1 MIDYFEHADKAEAE
15 TEAQKATGV
24 CNEGRPGTK
33 MIRKIQYFVTMVNS
47 LGFSTIFLGVSQ
59 RALLFKFCVPPNL
72 ASEQSIKLHLLDF

>member
-33 MIRKIQYFVTMVNS
+33 MRRKIQYFVTTVSSLINLSNS
-47 LGFSTIFLGVSQ
+47 KQGFSTIFLGVSQ

-72 ASEQSIKLHLLDF
+72 ASE